1 MRIALVPGERAHCPP
16 LVPAGR
22 LEVASVASTEGGRG
36 YRLRLRSPIFPG
48 GRLGQRVVQGGQEG
62 VLWRSL
68 QALTQTHGS
77 RQVAGLRARLVLT
90 VSPGLGG
97 GLLAKSS
104 AVVWTQEGRDYLV
117 AIKGFENEDL
127 ALEVADAMARGMR
140 R

>member
-1 MRIALVPGERAHCPP
+1 
-16 LVPAGR
+16 
-22 LEVASVASTEGGRG
+22 
-36 YRLRLRSPIFPG
+36 
-48 GRLGQRVVQGGQEG
+48 VQGGQEG